1 MPTCSFTYLYYPV
14 SDAGVDLTYPIQ
26 CSELRINDYVV
37 IKERPCQIVDISKAD
52 EDNVHLVG
60 TDIFTVPNVMKR
72 EYQLVD
78 IEDDLLSLM
87 TADGSTKDGIQ
98 VPLGDLS
105 EDMRFGKT
113 LLVTIMSA
121 MGEEAA
127 VSCNPAPRSDSN
139 GVE

>member
-1 MPTCSFTYLYYPV
+1 M
-14 SDAGVDLTYPIQ
+14 Q

-52 EDNVHLVG
+52 EDNVNLVG
-60 TDIFTVPNVMKR
+60 TDIFTGKQSNELFSSTHNMQVPNVMKR

-78 IEDDLLSLM
+78 IDEVLFSLM
-87 TADGSTKDGIQ
+87 TADGSTKDGIR
-98 VPLGDLS
+98 VPLGDLG
-105 EDMRFGKT
+105 EDMRFGFEEGKT

-127 VSCNPAPRSDSN
+127 VSCNPAP
-139 GVE
+139 